1 MSLNCYSFSEKYIVL
16 VYSTVVYKEPLSA
29 LLLMS
34 QKTVKKVRKVTDSLV
49 KGKNEA
55 KLSTVHKKGDS
66 KLRVTF
72 K

>member
-1 MSLNCYSFSEKYIVL
+1 M
-16 VYSTVVYKEPLSA
+16 A
-29 LLLMS
+29 

-55 KLSTVHKKGDS
+55 KLSTVRKKGDS
-66 KLRVTF
+66 KLRMTF